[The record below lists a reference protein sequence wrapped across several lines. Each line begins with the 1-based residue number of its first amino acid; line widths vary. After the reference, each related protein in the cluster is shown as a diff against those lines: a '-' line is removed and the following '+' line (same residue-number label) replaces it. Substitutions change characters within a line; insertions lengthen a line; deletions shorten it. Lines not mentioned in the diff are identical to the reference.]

1 MSRPVVA
8 LDVTPLVGPRTGI
21 ASSVEGILK
30 GLRGLGGPTGVDDVG
45 GVDDVVGLDDVGGL
59 EGLKTLAGV
68 PTVLPY
74 VLGAPRHRHSLPAGA
89 RLVPVPARVAL
100 GAWSRLDQPRVDR
113 WLPGAEVL
121 HATNFVVPPS
131 RLPTLTTVHDCSFAL
146 VPDTVAPH
154 VHAFGP
160 VLRRAL
166 GRGAHVHT
174 ATEQVADEV
183 EELFAPGLRAQ
194 GRLHV
199 VPFGLP
205 APGPAGGVNPVPP
218 GAPYVLALGRV
229 EPRKNLPALL
239 RALPGVP
246 GVRLVIAGPD
256 GAGRPAVDEALA
268 ALPARDRDRVLRLGP
283 VDGAVK
289 RALLENA
296 LALAYPSL
304 YEGFG
309 FPVLEAMALGTPV
322 LTANIPALREVTGGC
337 ALLVDPL
344 DDQAVGAGLLRLAE
358 TGGVELLDAARQHA
372 AAFTWGRTAAGLAH
386 VYDQLLV

>member
-1 MSRPVVA
+1 MSRATVA
-8 LDVTPLVGPRTGI
+8 LDVTPLLGPRTGI
-21 ASSVEGILK
+21 GRSVEG
-30 GLRGLGGPTGVDDVG
+30 V
-45 GVDDVVGLDDVGGL
+45 
-59 EGLKTLAGV
+59 LAGLV
-68 PTVLPY
+68 ALPDGPAVLSY
-74 VLGAPRHRHSLPAGA
+74 LLGAPRHRGAGPPGA

-100 GAWSRLDQPRVDR
+100 AAWSRADRPRVDR
-113 WLPGAEVL
+113 WLPGAQVL

-166 GRGAHVHT
+166 RRGAHVHT

-183 EELFAPGLRAQ
+183 EELFAPGLRDQ

-199 VPFGLP
+199 VPFGLA

-218 GAPYVLALGRV
+218 GAPYVLALGRL
-229 EPRKNLPALL
+229 EPRKNLPVLV

-246 GVRLVIAGPD
+246 GVRLVLAGPD
-256 GAGRPAVDEALA
+256 GPGRTALDEELA
-268 ALPARDRDRVLRLGP
+268 ALSPADRARVLLLGP
-283 VDGAVK
+283 VDEAVK
-289 RALLENA
+289 RVLIEQA

-322 LTANIPALREVTGGC
+322 LAADLPALREVAGGC

-344 DDQAVGAGLLRLAE
+344 DARAVAEGLQQLASGAGADRVAAARDRAARYTWERTAVGLSR
-358 TGGVELLDAARQHA
+358 
-372 AAFTWGRTAAGLAH
+372 
-386 VYDQLLV
+386 VYDQLLP

>member
-1 MSRPVVA
+1 MSRVTVA

-21 ASSVEGILK
+21 GRSVQ
-30 GLRGLGGPTGVDDVG
+30 GL
-45 GVDDVVGLDDVGGL
+45 
-59 EGLKTLAGV
+59 LAGLAALPEG

-74 VLGAPRHRHSLPAGA
+74 VLGAPRHRHAGPVGA

-100 GAWSRLDQPRVDR
+100 AAWSRADRPRVDR
-113 WLPGAEVL
+113 WLTGARVL

-131 RLPTLTTVHDCSFAL
+131 RLPTVTTVHDCSFAL
-146 VPDTVAPH
+146 VPETVAPH
-154 VHAFGP
+154 VRAFGP

-166 GRGAHVHT
+166 QRGAHVHT

-205 APGPAGGVNPVPP
+205 APGPAGGRNPVPP
-218 GAPYVLALGRV
+218 GMPYVLALGRL
-229 EPRKNLPALL
+229 EPRKNLPVLL

-246 GVRLVIAGPD
+246 GVRLVLAGPD
-256 GAGRPAVDEALA
+256 GPGRPAVDEALA
-268 ALPARDRDRVLRLGP
+268 ALPPLDRARVLLLGP
-283 VDGAVK
+283 VNEAVK
-289 RALLENA
+289 RVLLEDA

-322 LTANIPALREVTGGC
+322 LAADIPALREVTGGC
-337 ALLVDPL
+337 AVLVDPR
-344 DDQAVGAGLLRLAE
+344 DDQAVVASLHRLAE
-358 TGGVELLDAARQHA
+358 TGAVELLTAGRERAGTY
-372 AAFTWGRTAAGLAH
+372 TWSRTAAGLAQ
-386 VYDQLLV
+386 VYDRLL